1 MNFIKILHLLVIVSL
16 LTVMKTVKCSRD
28 DGDDYSDTDGEED
41 VADQAIECPPQFM
54 NRCTCGRVSEEKKSS
69 FVVNCSGANFNDT
82 SVLLYLPNATEIL
95 IFTGNN
101 LSSELPANIFGA
113 DSVNNLDKL
122 RLIDMSNNQIRSL
135 KGKTF
140 HKVKGVRKL
149 ILDNNDLL
157 ITGEHFHPR
166 IFSNFDSLEELSLKK
181 SFSKKTRGLN
191 FVEDLITTFNEAHL
205 NRLRILHLENNGIKS
220 IPTPYDFCSFPS
232 LIKLHL
238 SGNLLTD
245 IKINTT
251 CTPGLRLLDVSD
263 NFIENLTNESL
274 AFIPDEVRMH
284 VNLTANPFRCDCRMK
299 DFMIWS
305 KNTKTWINGK
315 KSIACASGYP
325 ESNVG
330 KYFMSLSEEDLLCPL
345 TALGMEDI
353 QGYVTASYA
362 VLISL
367 ILALVVLVLALIASH
382 RDQVSKVWNILS
394 NSLAAKREYTSLEQE
409 SKPRSSSNGTSSIE
423 VDEVAV

>member
-1 MNFIKILHLLVIVSL
+1 MKLITCHRLLVIVSL
-16 LTVMKTVKCSRD
+16 VAVIKTVKCSRD
-28 DGDDYSDTDGEED
+28 DSDDYSDADGEED
-41 VADQAIECPPQFM
+41 VTDESIECPPQFLG
-54 NRCTCGRVSEEKKSS
+54 RCTCGRVTEDKKTS
-69 FVVNCSGANFNDT
+69 FVVNCSGANFNNT
-82 SVLLYLPNATEIL
+82 SMLLYLPNATEIL

-101 LSSELPANIFGA
+101 LSSELPANILGA
-113 DSVNNLDKL
+113 DSVNNFDKL

-149 ILDNNDLL
+149 ILDNNDIL

-181 SFSKKTRGLN
+181 SFSKKMRGMN
-191 FVEDLITTFNEAHL
+191 FVEDLITTLNEAHL
-205 NRLRILHLENNGIKS
+205 NKLRVLHLESNGVKS
-220 IPTPYDFCSFPS
+220 IPTPFDFCSLPS

-251 CTPGLRLLDVSD
+251 CTPHLRLLDVSD
-263 NFIENLTNESL
+263 NFIEYLSNESL
-274 AFIPDEVRMH
+274 SYIPSDVRLH
-284 VNLTANPFRCDCRMK
+284 FNLTANPFRCDCRMK

-305 KNTKTWINGK
+305 KSTKTWINGK
-315 KSIACASGYP
+315 KSLSCASGYP
-325 ESNVG
+325 ENNVG
-330 KYFMSLSEEDLLCPL
+330 KYFLQLSEEDLLCP
-345 TALGMEDI
+345 TIAMGMEDI

-362 VLISL
+362 ILISL
-367 ILALVVLVLALIASH
+367 ILALVVLVLALIVSH
-382 RDQVSKVWNILS
+382 REQVSKVWNILAHS
-394 NSLAAKREYTSLEQE
+394 VAAKREYTSLEQE
-409 SKPRSSSNGTSSIE
+409 SKTRSPNGTSSIE